1 MDRTAEEATRQQRD
15 DDGQDSFEKKTRAGH
30 RTKSRTKAGTEP
42 EKKAEIVTC
51 RVRKNS
57 ASGGK
62 KDAAALDA
70 DFGASEAQ
78 GQAPGGTSRGL
89 TAPLPQYTCAC
100 LRLRVF

>member
-1 MDRTAEEATRQQRD
+1 MMDRTAEEATRQQRD

-42 EKKAEIVTC
+42 GKKAEIVTC

-62 KDAAALDA
+62 WKVITSFREPRRAAAPTVLLLCTRA
-70 DFGASEAQ
+70 
-78 GQAPGGTSRGL
+78 R
-89 TAPLPQYTCAC
+89 LPA
-100 LRLRVF
+100 V